1 MQYQQEYQP
10 NLFIC
15 DIGNASASQ
24 IVRVIEDLGFGRVS
38 HVDFRG
44 KTAIVVMYYWDI
56 PFTTATRTLLQEGRP
71 LLLYYSENRF
81 WKAYAYK
88 SYEQRNQE
96 KQIQQM
102 LEYER
107 RVAEQR
113 LIEEQ
118 RLAEEEDQRLVEE
131 EEQRLAEEEEQ
142 RLAEEEEQRLA
153 EEEEDKKRMFDVDM
167 AVKKSIVLDY
177 GNAAE
182 MYPIIRDKYKAIFS
196 KMRMVNSA

>member
-131 EEQRLAEEEEQ
+131 EEQRLAEEEE
-142 RLAEEEEQRLA
+142 
-153 EEEEDKKRMFDVDM
+153 DKKRMFDVDM